1 MDRWTYFDKV
11 ENLCRRTWAMV
22 EISRE
27 KEVVTAETERHLVE
41 SDAQFPH
48 HFSPRTLEG
57 GELDAQHRKEP

>member
-1 MDRWTYFDKV
+1 M
-11 ENLCRRTWAMV
+11 M

-41 SDAQFPH
+41 SDPHIPH

-57 GELDAQHRKEP
+57 DELDAQHRKEP

>member
-1 MDRWTYFDKV
+1 
-11 ENLCRRTWAMV
+11 MV

-41 SDAQFPH
+41 SDPQFPH

-57 GELDAQHRKEP
+57 DELDAEHRKKP

>member
-1 MDRWTYFDKV
+1 MDRWTYLDKV
-11 ENLCRRTWAMV
+11 ENLCCRTWAMV

-41 SDAQFPH
+41 SDPQFPH
-48 HFSPRTLEG
+48 DFSPLTLEG